1 MTTISRRSLLAI
13 AGISGL
19 TTISASARVG
29 IPTSI
34 RYSCGAAMGTPAVHV
49 DSDIPF
55 EQAYID
61 TTIPYHRSTLELID
75 ISHDDIEDERLIV
88 VIEELKEELPGELEE
103 LASLREELFGDAV
116 PEKAT
121 HEMMLISMGG
131 VESCTDQSHMDFM
144 DQDWVKSTYDSR
156 DDKELTF
163 VSMMV
168 LLLEMAQHQHTV
180 AVQLSD
186 HEEVIEL
193 STRIEELR
201 TPQIKVMR
209 EVRSDL
215 MSKY

>member
-1 MTTISRRSLLAI
+1 MNTISRRSLLAV
-13 AGISGL
+13 AGISSL
-19 TTISASARVG
+19 TAISTSARVN
-29 IPTSI
+29 TS
-34 RYSCGAAMGTPAVHV
+34 RFYSCGAAMGTPAVHI

-61 TTIPYHRSTLELID
+61 TTIPYHHSTLKLIE
-75 ISHDDIEDERLIV
+75 IARDDIEDERLLT
-88 VIEELKEELPGELEE
+88 VIEELETELPSELEE
-103 LASLREELFGDAV
+103 LASLREELFGDAE
-116 PEKAT
+116 PEAAT

-144 DQDWVKSTYDSR
+144 DQKWVKKTYGSR
-156 DDKELTF
+156 DDKEFSF

-180 AVQLSD
+180 ATQLA
-186 HEEVIEL
+186 EYGEVVNF

-209 EVRSDL
+209 EVRGEL
-215 MSKY
+215 MSAY